1 MAIIFAAPG
10 KYIQGRGELRFLSQH
25 ISKLGKKALVIASEL
40 GETLRSLYAIWSSSF
55 SYDTSSSIYFAIA
68 SARLGYVLCPSNI
81 CSIIGCLP

>member
-40 GETLRSLYAIWSSSF
+40 GVDRIHDAMNGS
-55 SYDTSSSIYFAIA
+55 DC
-68 SARLGYVLCPSNI
+68 SACELHFVPFEGECFMTEINRMQEIFRENN
-81 CSIIGCLP
+81 